1 MGLFKKKE
9 EVKSKYKFYDREKT
23 KISKRSIIY
32 IIVMV
37 LIGLC
42 ITFTLSTY
50 LRWNNDIGGKKEVLL
65 ISVDDKVGY
74 YGDKD
79 VFIEV
84 TKIKDFYDVDE
95 ELSIRDNEAIVAYCG
110 TKKSLRNDCISINP
124 SDGLENVMR
133 SPFNIT
139 NILVIIELLLLFV
152 LLISLPSV
160 KRIVVKLIGIVIIL
174 YGLFL
179 VGFEVYNIS
188 SYYYLINTNKS
199 ALEGTIVK
207 EIKDSNA
214 NGHIL
219 PVIEYEINGEK
230 KLYYSFNKTD
240 STVGDKVSLFYMK
253 GEVLERRNPIKVFE
267 LVLGVVILVIG
278 IMYLVILPKKVN
290 SEKEVEKIIYES
302 NDNA

>member
-50 LRWNNDIGGKKEVLL
+50 LRWNNDIDGKKEVLL

-74 YGDKD
+74 YGDKNE
-79 VFIEV
+79 FIEV
-84 TKIKDFYDVDE
+84 TKLKDFYDVEE

-110 TKKSLRNDCISINP
+110 TKKSLRNECISINP
-124 SDGLENVMR
+124 SDSLENTMR
-133 SPFNIT
+133 NPFNIT

-160 KRIVVKLIGIVIIL
+160 KKIVVKLIGVVILL

-188 SYYYLINTNKS
+188 SYYYLIKNDN
-199 ALEGTIVK
+199 LIDGVIVK

-219 PVIEYEINGEK
+219 PVVEYEINGEK
-230 KLYYSFNKTD
+230 KLYYSLNKTNKKI
-240 STVGDKVSLFYMK
+240 GDVIPLNYKK
-253 GEVLERRNPIKVFE
+253 GEVIERRNPIKVFE
-267 LVLGVVILVIG
+267 IVIGAIILVIG